1 LAPPFPETSKKKEF
15 LVIASQNLRLAITV
29 EKTMHPDSRYKE
41 LISHLPTFMRLANL
55 ITYAKLVRA
64 MDLASDQDYP
74 ETYTALLL
82 KLENWVHNY
91 KESLLS

>member
-1 LAPPFPETSKKKEF
+1 MATSETGVDLSNPSF
-15 LVIASQNLRLAITV
+15 GAFIRGYSQHYSLD
-29 EKTMHPDSRYKE
+29 EE

-64 MDLASDQDYP
+64 MDLANDQDYP
-74 ETYTALLL
+74 EAYTSLLL

-91 KESLLS
+91 KASLLS